1 MVVAPAPPFLKRGWK
16 RGPDSG
22 RARSR
27 SATTLSSNNAHPVE
41 IFAPDRYWA
50 DLLLEYAA
58 PLFPAEIAPGL
69 VWKVRLQPPATES
82 GWALELLSVVQRWLA
97 AAKLP
102 WVTVLYGGRSY
113 LIRPSTDIAQFAATE
128 WACTATEPAW

>member
-1 MVVAPAPPFLKRGWK
+1 V
-16 RGPDSG
+16 
-22 RARSR
+22 
-27 SATTLSSNNAHPVE
+27 HPVE

-69 VWKVRLQPPATES
+69 VWKVRLQPPAAGS
-82 GWALELLSVVQRWLA
+82 GWVLELISVLERWLA

-102 WVTVLYGGRSY
+102 WVTVLYGGRNY
-113 LIRPSTDIAQFAATE
+113 LIRPATDIARFAATE
-128 WACTATEPAW
+128 SEQPQQTM